1 MGRLKGSQN
10 KGPSKAGKLEQRI
23 KFGNYHLDLV
33 KHAENHYAV
42 HLCIEGDSL
51 YGGYLPM
58 PLDTWT
64 HFVNAVIPKVKLP
77 RYDVVTIFRSSGLFL
92 VT

>member
-1 MGRLKGSQN
+1 MGRPKGRRSQ
-10 KGPSKAGKLEQRI
+10 GSYKARILEQRI

-42 HLCIEGDSL
+42 HLCIEGDNL
-51 YGGYLPM
+51 YGGYLAM

-64 HFVNAVIPKVKLP
+64 HFMNAVIPKVKLP
-77 RYDVVTIFRSSGLFL
+77 RYDVVTIFRSSDLFL

>member
-1 MGRLKGSQN
+1 MGRPKGRQS
-10 KGPSKAGKLEQRI
+10 KGPCKARILEQRI

-42 HLCIEGDSL
+42 HLCIEGDIL
-51 YGGYLPM
+51 YGGYLAM

-64 HFVNAVIPKVKLP
+64 HFVHAVIPKVKWP
-77 RYDVVTIFRSSGLFL
+77 RYDVVTIFRSSIYF
-92 VT
+92 